1 MFVRAVVLC
10 SCLLVLGSCAPSNE
24 GMPQIV
30 HNPTIVPSPPPPRPP
45 IPTIPVQPP
54 ATGENVPGDWLP
66 PSSVE
71 KSWSAIVIHHSATQ
85 NGNAAIFDKMHRE
98 QNGWDGIGYDFL
110 IGNGTDSGDGEV
122 EVTFRW
128 RKQVPGAHTGGTPG
142 NWANEDGIGI
152 CLVGNFDQT
161 TPTPRQMQSLAKLV
175 RFLQKRYRIPQSR
188 IFGHGT
194 APGGHVTHCPGTR
207 FPMGRLRQML
217 GS

>member
-1 MFVRAVVLC
+1 MLGKAVVLC
-10 SCLLVLGSCAPSNE
+10 SCLLVLGSCAPSYE

-30 HNPTIVPSPPPPRPP
+30 HNPSIEPSPPPRKP
-45 IPTIPVQPP
+45 IPTRPAPP
-54 ATGENVPGDWLP
+54 TTTENVPGGWLP

-71 KSWSAIVIHHSATQ
+71 KDWSAIIIHHSATQ

-110 IGNGTDSGDGEV
+110 IGNGTDSGNGEV

-128 RKQVPGAHTGGTPG
+128 QKQVAGAHCGGTPG
-142 NWANEDGIGI
+142 NWANEDAIGI
-152 CLVGNFDQT
+152 CLVGNFDNT
-161 TPTPRQMQSLAKLV
+161 TPTPQQMQSLASLV
-175 RFLQKRYRIPQSR
+175 RFLQKRYGIPQRR
-188 IFGHGT
+188 IFGHGGT
-194 APGGHVTHCPGTR
+194 PGAHVTHCPGTR

>member
-1 MFVRAVVLC
+1 MFGKAVILC
-10 SCLLVLGSCAPSNE
+10 SCVVVLGSCAPRDD

-30 HNPTIVPSPPPPRPP
+30 YNPSFEPSLPPSRPPVPPR
-45 IPTIPVQPP
+45 PVQPP
-54 ATGENVPGDWLP
+54 VTGENVPGDWLP

-98 QNGWDGIGYDFL
+98 QNHWDGIGYDFL

-128 RKQVPGAHTGGTPG
+128 QKQIPGAHTGGTPG

-152 CLVGNFDQT
+152 CLVGNFDHT
-161 TPTPRQMQSLAKLV
+161 TPTAQQMQSLAKLV
-175 RFLQKRYRIPQSR
+175 RFLQKRYRIPKDR
-188 IFGHGT
+188 IFGHGNT
-194 APGGHVTHCPGTR
+194 PGGHVTHCPGTR
-207 FPMGRLRQML
+207 FPMGRLRQMV